1 MASEN
6 GAEHR
11 GLRWQRPNSGGG
23 GIVTT
28 RLERWERRAEWPL
41 ALVALAFLVAYSVQ
55 VLAQPRMWTDVA
67 LDVIVVVSWAV
78 FVVDYAVRLTLAHD
92 RGRWF
97 VRHLAD
103 LAVVVLPLVRP
114 LRMLRLLMLVAAL
127 QKALG
132 GAIRGRVVVYTVSS
146 AILFIY
152 VASLAMLESERGHP
166 DAAITSFGEALW
178 WSITTVTTV
187 GYGDYAPVTTSGRII
202 AVLLMVGGI
211 SLIGVV
217 TATVAS
223 WIVQRVAEEDDGNRA
238 ATAEQITAL
247 HSEIADLRDAVRAL
261 TVRADD
267 PHSAPASGDRE
278 EAAAFS

>member
-1 MASEN
+1 MVSANGGEN
-6 GAEHR
+6 R
-11 GLRWQRPNSGGG
+11 GQWWQRPNIDSTVGA
-23 GIVTT
+23 T

-41 ALVALAFLVAYSVQ
+41 ALVALTFLVAYSVQ
-55 VLAQPRMWTDVA
+55 VLAQPRTWTDAA
-67 LDVIVVVSWAV
+67 LDVVVVLSWAV
-78 FVVDYAVRLTLAHD
+78 FAVDYVVRLTLAPD

-97 VRHLAD
+97 VLHLVD
-103 LAVVVLPLVRP
+103 LAVVALPLLRP
-114 LRMLRLLMLVAAL
+114 LRMLRLLVLVAAL
-127 QKALG
+127 QRALG

-146 AILFIY
+146 AVLFIY

-166 DAAITSFGEALW
+166 DAVISSFGEALW

-238 ATAEQITAL
+238 ATAQQITSL
-247 HSEIADLRDAVRAL
+247 HAEIAELRDAVRAL
-261 TVRADD
+261 TAGGGD
-267 PHSAPASGDRE
+267 PSALHANGDRE
-278 EAAAFS
+278 KAPVRP

>member
-1 MASEN
+1 MVSANGGEN
-6 GAEHR
+6 R
-11 GLRWQRPNSGGG
+11 GQWWQRPNIDSTVGA
-23 GIVTT
+23 T

-41 ALVALAFLVAYSVQ
+41 ALVALTFLVAYSVQ
-55 VLAQPRMWTDVA
+55 VLAQPRTWTDAA
-67 LDVIVVVSWAV
+67 LDVVVVLSWAV
-78 FVVDYAVRLTLAHD
+78 FAVDYVVRLTLAPD

-97 VRHLAD
+97 VLHLVD
-103 LAVVVLPLVRP
+103 LAVVALPLLRP
-114 LRMLRLLMLVAAL
+114 LRMLRLLVLVAAL
-127 QKALG
+127 QRALG

-146 AILFIY
+146 AVLFIY

-166 DAAITSFGEALW
+166 DAVISSFGEALW

-217 TATVAS
+217 TVTVAS

-238 ATAEQITAL
+238 ATAQQITSL
-247 HSEIADLRDAVRAL
+247 HAEIAELRDAVRAL
-261 TVRADD
+261 TAGGGD
-267 PHSAPASGDRE
+267 PSALHANGDRE
-278 EAAAFS
+278 KAPVRP